1 MHESSCVEISNK
13 PLSRLL
19 SGFILFSSAFFFL
32 YCLYSQEQNWDM
44 LGYSASAV
52 SIEDKDP
59 AYIHDYVY
67 RELRNYV
74 SDEDFEKLTNGDSYR
89 ETMHK
94 DPDAFIQQVPYY
106 KIRIIFVSLIFILM
120 SLGVNVFAAGHIISA
135 AAAALGFI
143 IFFYAYKKIT
153 EPAFWVLMPFYFILC
168 GVHDAG
174 QGVSADTL
182 AFLWFGLICY
192 SFINKHWAI
201 FPLLVVS
208 TLIRTDMVV
217 FVALV
222 LCYYFIFRP
231 DLRSRSLIT
240 AVITAIL
247 YIFVNKVVGNYGWNT
262 VFYFVFISDM
272 QATHPDEFSKLGLS
286 MQQYLATAMNNL
298 RLILPE
304 NKFWLFV
311 VNVLLQLILFL
322 NLKSVSLNNKKEKI
336 ITLAMDPVISL
347 TIICCGY
354 IVLHYLL
361 FPALWPRFFIGQYM
375 IASLGLLYT
384 LTCLLNKTVL
394 SKDSSGDFPKP

>member
-1 MHESSCVEISNK
+1 MHESSCVDISNK

-19 SGFILFSSAFFFL
+19 NGFILFSSVFFFL
-32 YCLYSQEQNWDM
+32 YCLYSQEHNWDM
-44 LGYSASAV
+44 LGYAASAV
-52 SIEDKDP
+52 SLEDKEP
-59 AYIHDYVY
+59 VYIHDYVY
-67 RELRNYV
+67 RELRHYA
-74 SDEDFEKLTNGDSYR
+74 SDEDFGKLTSGDRYR
-89 ETMHK
+89 ETMLK
-94 DPDAFIQQVPYY
+94 DPDAFIQQLPYY
-106 KIRIIFVSLIFILM
+106 KIRIIFVGLIFILM
-120 SLGVNVFAAGHIISA
+120 SLGVNVFVAGHIISA

-153 EPAFWVLMPFYFILC
+153 EPIFWVLMPFYFILC

-192 SFINKHWAI
+192 SFINKHWSI
-201 FPLLVVS
+201 FPLLAFS

-231 DLRSRSLIT
+231 ELRSRTLIT

-247 YIFVNKVVGNYGWNT
+247 YICVNKVVGNYGWST
-262 VFYFVFISDM
+262 VFYYVFISDM
-272 QATHPDEFSKLGLS
+272 QATHPGEFSKLGIS
-286 MQQYLATAMNNL
+286 MQQYLATVINNL
-298 RLILPE
+298 SLILPE

-322 NLKSVSLNNKKEKI
+322 NLKSDSSNKKEKLK
-336 ITLAMDPVISL
+336 TLAKNPVISL

-384 LTCLLNKTVL
+384 LTCLLKNRIVRR
-394 SKDSSGDFPKP
+394 F